1 MKKAIGGI
9 LAAVI
14 AGVLTWWII
23 EKIKDGESGG
33 PPSSAVIPDTPP
45 PVHMAEQEPNINR
58 DGGDY
63 KDFVAGD
70 ITECLV
76 ACEKDSDCKAITYN
90 KSSRQ
95 CWMKSSVPLRS
106 DDSNYISSVKVIG

>member
-9 LAAVI
+9 LATVV

-23 EKIKDGESGG
+23 ETIKNGENGG
-33 PPSSAVIPDTPP
+33 PSSSVVVPPPPP

-70 ITECLV
+70 INECLV
-76 ACEKDSDCKAITYN
+76 ACENDSDCKAITFN

-106 DDSNYISSVKVIG
+106 DNPNYISSVKVIG